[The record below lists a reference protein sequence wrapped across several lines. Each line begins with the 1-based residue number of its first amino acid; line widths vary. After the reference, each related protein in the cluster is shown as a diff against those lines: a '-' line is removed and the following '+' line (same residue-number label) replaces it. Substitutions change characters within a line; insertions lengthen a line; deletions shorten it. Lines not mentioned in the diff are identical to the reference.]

1 MRRKFRK
8 YEFTPTKWEELK
20 LDLQV
25 SNQYNDETILSYN
38 NDLIVSVVEIGH
50 ILITEP
56 VYDELMNI
64 ITPAVLS
71 DKYSV
76 DILWQENELP
86 SFESY
91 KIWCT
96 PIGIH
101 SFGASIDAD
110 YEQAYLEQLAN

>member
-1 MRRKFRK
+1 MKFRK
-8 YEFTPTKWEELK
+8 YEFLPTKWAELK
-20 LDLQV
+20 SDLQV
-25 SNQYNDETILSYN
+25 SIQNGDETILSYN
-38 NDLIVSVVEIGH
+38 KDLIVSVVEIGH
-50 ILITEP
+50 ILISEP

-64 ITPAVLS
+64 ITPAVVS

-76 DILWQENELP
+76 DILWQENELL
-86 SFESY
+86 SFQPY

-110 YEQAYLEQLAN
+110 YEQAYLEQLAK

>member
-1 MRRKFRK
+1 MKFRK
-8 YEFTPTKWEELK
+8 YEFEPTKWAELK
-20 LDLQV
+20 EDLEVSHQV
-25 SNQYNDETILSYN
+25 GDDTIVGYNK
-38 NDLIVSVVEIGH
+38 DLVVSVVEIGF
-50 ILITEP
+50 ILTTEP
-56 VYDELMNI
+56 IYDALMNVV
-64 ITPAVLS
+64 TPAVFS

-76 DILWQENELP
+76 DILWQEDELP
-86 SFESY
+86 SFAPY